1 MWGWQPAG
9 PPSGYSAAAARR
21 HPVLGTVSPLH
32 ELCQAWL
39 SLAAA
44 HHSPMPQFPQQE
56 AACSPSPVG
65 QDGCTAEQR
74 EVSCCPGCCAVLH
87 IPEGRCHAGTPC
99 APCQLPTH
107 AHPGTIKLSQVP
119 PPAPLYRLPPTDPP
133 ARHARGDVLPRGW
146 RGAPAAQPQGP
157 LPGAVREAVG
167 QGAVHFLL
175 LLGAAQALVVA
186 SLTHG

>member
-1 MWGWQPAG
+1 MLPRMLCGTAHSRGEMPCRD
-9 PPSGYSAAAARR
+9 PLCSVSAANPCPSWDHQAQ
-21 HPVLGTVSPLH
+21 LG
-32 ELCQAWL
+32 A
-39 SLAAA
+39 
-44 HHSPMPQFPQQE
+44 
-56 AACSPSPVG
+56 
-65 QDGCTAEQR
+65 
-74 EVSCCPGCCAVLH
+74 
-87 IPEGRCHAGTPC
+87 
-99 APCQLPTH
+99 
-107 AHPGTIKLSQVP
+107 

-157 LPGAVREAVG
+157 LPSAVREAVG